1 MIRCIAIDDEE
12 LALELLEDNIRQV
25 PFLELVATCSN
36 PLAAMKIMEQET
48 VDLVFLDIQMPG
60 LTGLQFIRS
69 SAAQCMYI
77 LITAY
82 EKYALEGFN
91 LNVVDYLVKPV
102 ALDRFIQACMKAKDL
117 YQLRQQSVVPKET
130 AADYFFINIDY
141 SLVKLM
147 YSDIVWIEGLKDYVK
162 IHLKNNAKP
171 MVARMSMKALEE
183 QLPRVDVPAHSQI
196 LYCFQELHYLGPQEQ
211 CVHRQPGIT
220 GRRKLQTGSRFLYT
234 QTFRLR
240 IHWQSFNNPGFHLFL
255 SQEFTGSSHLDPRPT
270 WQQLVLCLHESTTF
284 CYETIIC
291 PGGPHHP

>member
-36 PLAAMKIMEQET
+36 PLAAMKVMQEQP

-69 SAAQCMYI
+69 SAANCMYI

-117 YQLRQQSVVPKET
+117 FQLKQQSAVAPKGT
-130 AADYFFINIDY
+130 AVDYFFINIDY

-147 YSDIVWIEGLKDYVK
+147 YGDIVWIEGLKDYVK

-183 QLPRVDVPAHSQI
+183 QLPAS
-196 LYCFQELHYLGPQEQ
+196 LF
-211 CVHRQPGIT
+211 
-220 GRRKLQTGSRFLYT
+220 
-234 QTFRLR
+234 LR
-240 IHWQSFNNPGFHLFL
+240 IHKSFIVSKSFITSIRRNSVFIDSLELPVGDNYKPAVDA
-255 SQEFTGSSHLDPRPT
+255 FTRKPS
-270 WQQLVLCLHESTTF
+270 E
-284 CYETIIC
+284 
-291 PGGPHHP
+291 